1 MQTFKKIFFLL
12 SDYEFKKARLLL
24 VMILIMA
31 IFETLGVVSILP
43 FIAVLTDPS
52 LVDTNSILN
61 SAFKIS
67 NMYGIKTEK
76 DFLFVLGIVV
86 FILLIS
92 SLAIK
97 TFTTYL
103 QIQFVQ
109 ICEHSLSKRLLS
121 IYLNKPYSWFLSN
134 NSADIGKTILSEVT
148 QVIGSGINQM
158 IHIIAKGIVVML
170 LILVLFI
177 ANPKLSLVI
186 SLILFLVYLL
196 LFRTVRQ
203 YIKKIGK
210 SRLIKNGLRFK
221 VSMEAFG
228 AIKEIKLKGLEKDYI
243 SNFSDAAKTYALT
256 QSHSQALGQLPRY
269 LLEGV
274 SFGGVLILILF
285 LMSQS
290 NSINSFLPILS
301 FYIFAGY
308 RLLPSFQQIYN
319 SFTKL
324 TYVGPSLD
332 KLSNDLKNVNSSKE
346 NIDQDFV
353 SFKNN
358 IALKNISYCYPNAS
372 KNALNNISLVIP
384 KNSTVGFI
392 GTTGSGKTTIV
403 DIIIGLIEPQK
414 GFLEIDNK
422 VISKNNLRSWQNL
435 IGYVPQHIYLLD
447 DTIEANITFGT
458 KTENIDKEALQY
470 ALKIANLDKFVS
482 DLPEKYQTK
491 IGERG
496 VRLSGGQRQRIGI
509 ARAMYQ
515 KPKVLIFDEAT
526 SALDNQTE
534 HAVMEAINNL
544 NKKITIILIAHRLTS
559 VKNCDTIFQVEKSRI
574 IKRGTL
580 DEIFI

>member
-52 LVDTNSILN
+52 LVDTNSVLN

-67 NMYGIKTEK
+67 NIYGIKTEK

-86 FILLIS
+86 FILFIS

-97 TFTTYL
+97 AFTTYL

-109 ICEHSLSKRLLS
+109 LCEHSLSKRLLS

-203 YIKKIGK
+203 YLKKIGK

-256 QSHSQALGQLPRY
+256 QSYSQALGQLPRY

-285 LMSQS
+285 LMTQS
-290 NSINSFLPILS
+290 NSFNSFLPILS
-301 FYIFAGY
+301 LYIFAGY

-319 SFTKL
+319 SLTKL

-372 KNALNNISLVIP
+372 KNVLNNINLVIP

-414 GFLEIDNK
+414 GSLEIDNK

-458 KTENIDKEALQY
+458 KKENIDRETLQY
-470 ALKIANLDKFVS
+470 ASKIANLDKFVS
-482 DLPEKYQTK
+482 NLPEKYQTK

-509 ARAMYQ
+509 ARAIYQ

-526 SALDNQTE
+526 SALDNITE
-534 HAVMEAINNL
+534 NSVMDAINNL
-544 NKKITIILIAHRLTS
+544 NKKITIILITHRLTS
-559 VKNCDTIFQVEKSRI
+559 VQNCDTIFQVDKGSI
-574 IKRGTL
+574 IKHRTV
-580 DEIFI
+580 DEI